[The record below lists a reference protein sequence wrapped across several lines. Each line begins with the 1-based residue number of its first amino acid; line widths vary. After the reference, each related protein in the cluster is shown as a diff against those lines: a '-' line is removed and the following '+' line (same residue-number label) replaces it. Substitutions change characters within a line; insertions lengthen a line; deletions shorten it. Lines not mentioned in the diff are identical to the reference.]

1 MNDEQLQKILENQAR
16 MEEQIKTLF
25 KQQADIKELT
35 ETVQKLAIALE
46 KQGMA
51 LQSTEK
57 KVDGVKSDV
66 DEIKART
73 TNEQQAYIRALVKA
87 GVYAAEQIYQTEGM
101 GRKKMEYVKAFLQQ
115 NGYDINITEIEA
127 AVAEYINNP
136 PIVYNMPLPEPKPPE
151 NGLATGAE

>member
-1 MNDEQLQKILENQAR
+1 MNID
-16 MEEQIKTLF
+16 
-25 KQQADIKELT
+25 LT
-35 ETVQKLAIALE
+35 TIINAIIALLA
-46 KQGMA
+46 A
-51 LQSTEK
+51 LVTYRLIPW
-57 KVDGVKSDV
+57 
-66 DEIKART
+66 IKART

-151 NGLATGAE
+151 NCLATGAE

>member
-1 MNDEQLQKILENQAR
+1 MNDEHLQKILENQAR

-66 DEIKART
+66 DEIKAKPSKRW
-73 TNEQQAYIRALVKA
+73 ESIIAALIT
-87 GVYAAEQIYQTEGM
+87 GVVGFLLAKFGM
-101 GRKKMEYVKAFLQQ
+101 K
-115 NGYDINITEIEA
+115 
-127 AVAEYINNP
+127 
-136 PIVYNMPLPEPKPPE
+136 
-151 NGLATGAE
+151 

>member
-1 MNDEQLQKILENQAR
+1 MQMNEEQLQRILETQVR

-57 KVDGVKSDV
+57 KVDGVKADV
-66 DEIKART
+66 DEIKAKPSKRWET
-73 TNEQQAYIRALVKA
+73 IVAALLT
-87 GVYAAEQIYQTEGM
+87 GLIG
-101 GRKKMEYVKAFLQQ
+101 FLL
-115 NGYDINITEIEA
+115 A
-127 AVAEYINNP
+127 
-136 PIVYNMPLPEPKPPE
+136 KF
-151 NGLATGAE
+151 GLK

>member
-1 MNDEQLQKILENQAR
+1 MNDEKVNQIVEAQVR

-66 DEIKART
+66 DEIKAKPAKRWD
-73 TNEQQAYIRALVKA
+73 AI
-87 GVYAAEQIYQTEGM
+87 I
-101 GRKKMEYVKAFLQQ
+101 
-115 NGYDINITEIEA
+115 A
-127 AVAEYINNP
+127 AVISG
-136 PIVYNMPLPEPKPPE
+136 IVMFLLGHF
-151 NGLATGAE
+151 GLK